1 MRGMKQQPRPIV
13 SKVEIEALVAAM
25 IYGLACLV
33 GLLLRLGKPRKTRRL
48 EKLLRHAERQV
59 ECTIFQQ
66 AIQEMGLVSRFAPML
81 SGRPGFRRQR
91 SNARV
96 IVKCSR
102 VRLRNA
108 SPFERCMRLITA
120 MCDPTKY
127 VARVK
132 RRLRHGYVDT
142 RLVAY
147 APPARSFIT
156 RALAPTPALADSS

>member
-1 MRGMKQQPRPIV
+1 MKQQPRPIV

-33 GLLLRLGKPRKTRRL
+33 GLLLRLGQPRKTRRL

-59 ECTIFQQ
+59 ECTIFMQ
-66 AIQEMGLVSRFAPML
+66 ALHELGVRSGAAPLL
-81 SGRPGFRRQR
+81 SGRAGFRKQR
-91 SNARV
+91 SNARL

-108 SPFERCMRLITA
+108 SPFARCMRLIHA
-120 MCDPTKY
+120 LCDQRRFLER
-127 VARVK
+127 AK

-142 RLVAY
+142 RLVAF
-147 APPARSFIT
+147 APPARTLISH
-156 RALAPTPALADSS
+156 AAAPTPALADSS

>member
-1 MRGMKQQPRPIV
+1 MRRMKQNPRPIV
-13 SKVEIEALVAAM
+13 SQTEIEALAAA
-25 IYGLACLV
+25 ILYGLACLV

-66 AIQEMGLVSRFAPML
+66 AIHEMGLVSRTAPML
-81 SGRPGFRRQR
+81 SDRAGFRKQR

-108 SPFERCMRLITA
+108 SPFARCMRLIAA
-120 MCDPTKY
+120 MFDPTKY

-142 RLVAY
+142 RLIAY
-147 APPARSFIT
+147 APPSRGFIT
-156 RALAPTPALADSS
+156 HALAPMPAVADSS

>member
-1 MRGMKQQPRPIV
+1 MKQNPRPIV

-59 ECTIFQQ
+59 ECTIFMQ
-66 AIQEMGLVSRFAPML
+66 ALQELGLRSRAAPML
-81 SGRPGFRRQR
+81 SARAGFRRQR
-91 SNARV
+91 SNARL

-108 SPFERCMRLITA
+108 SPLDRCMRLIHA
-120 MCDPTKY
+120 LCDQRRFLDR
-127 VARVK
+127 AK

-142 RLVAY
+142 RLVAC
-147 APPARSFIT
+147 APPSRVLISC
-156 RALAPTPALADSS
+156 ALAPMPALADSS

>member
-1 MRGMKQQPRPIV
+1 MKQQPRPIV
-13 SKVEIEALVAAM
+13 SKIEVEALVAAM

-59 ECTIFQQ
+59 ECTIFMQ
-66 AIQEMGLVSRFAPML
+66 ALHELGVRSRAAPLL
-81 SGRPGFRRQR
+81 SGRAGFRKQR
-91 SNARV
+91 SNARL

-108 SPFERCMRLITA
+108 SPFARCMRLIHA
-120 MCDPTKY
+120 LCDQRRFLDR
-127 VARVK
+127 AK

-142 RLVAY
+142 RLVAV
-147 APPARSFIT
+147 APPSRTLIS
-156 RALAPTPALADSS
+156 RAAAPMPALADSS

>member
-1 MRGMKQQPRPIV
+1 MKQQPRPIV
-13 SKVEIEALVAAM
+13 SKVEIEALAAAM
-25 IYGLACLV
+25 IYGLACLG

-81 SGRPGFRRQR
+81 AARAGFRKQR

-108 SPFERCMRLITA
+108 SPFEPCMRLIIA
-120 MCDPTKY
+120 MCDPSKY

-142 RLVAY
+142 RLVAC
-147 APPARSFIT
+147 APPSHTLISHA
-156 RALAPTPALADSS
+156 AAPTPALADSS